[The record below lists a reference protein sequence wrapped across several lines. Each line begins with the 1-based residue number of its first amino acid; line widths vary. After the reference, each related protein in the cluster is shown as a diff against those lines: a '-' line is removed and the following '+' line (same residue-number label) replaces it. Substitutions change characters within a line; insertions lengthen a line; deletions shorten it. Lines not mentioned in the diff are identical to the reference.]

1 MLRHRI
7 DSHDRSKKRCAVPFL
22 AGQVFMEYTIII
34 GIVTLVLFAMNTM
47 VKRSLQ
53 GMIKTVADQIGSQEN
68 SEQRFDESGHL
79 ESAITSTRATF
90 NKTIDELVGDIIYI
104 YDDVTLT
111 NGQTVLNMGFTT
123 EN

>member
-47 VKRSLQ
+47 VKRSLSP
-53 GMIKTVADQIGSQEN
+53 IKLAARRIRNKDSM
-68 SEQRFDESGHL
+68 S
-79 ESAITSTRATF
+79 RAT
-90 NKTIDELVGDIIYI
+90 
-104 YDDVTLT
+104 
-111 NGQTVLNMGFTT
+111 
-123 EN
+123 